1 MPALLYKKL
10 IDNRFILSTIL
21 LSNETDY
28 FERIVH
34 MEIYKDKSK
43 SFEERAHD
51 LVSRLTVLERC
62 EQLKYDAPAIERLS
76 VPAYNWWNEGLHGV
90 ARAGT
95 ATMFPQAIGLAAS
108 FDEDLLQSVG
118 DVISTEARAKYNE
131 YSKKGD
137 RDIYKGLTLWSP
149 NINIFRDPRWGRGHE
164 TYGEDPYLTARL
176 GCAFVRGIQGDGKY
190 LKAAACAKHFAVHS
204 GPEDIRHEFDASA
217 DAKDLEETYLPAFEA
232 LVKDAN
238 VEGVM
243 GAYNRT
249 NGEPCCG
256 SRYLS
261 GKLKEWGFDG
271 YFVSDC
277 WAIADFHM
285 HHHVTATATE
295 SVALALKNACDVNC
309 GNTYLHLYKAY
320 EEGLVTEE
328 EITAACEHLF
338 RTRMRLGMFDETE
351 FDNLNYMDV
360 ETKEHLALSRKAAET
375 ACVLLKNDGILPLD
389 KSKIKTIGVVGP
401 NAQNIG
407 ALRGNYYGTASRYET
422 ILMGIQDEFDGRVL
436 FSEGANI
443 VKPKCEILALPYD
456 RISEAKTIAEHSDVV
471 IICVGLDEG
480 LEGEE
485 GDQGNEYGS
494 GDKKGLT
501 LPDSQQKLLN
511 AVLEVGK
518 PTVVILASGS
528 SLNIETDKEN
538 ALLQAFYPG
547 SEGGKAIADIL
558 FGNVSPSG
566 KLPVTFYKHIEQL
579 PEFTDYFMRDR
590 TYRYEDYSKDH
601 ILYPFGFG
609 LTYSDIS
616 VKSADARRSG
626 DCVLCDVELENSG
639 VSGEDVLQVYFKS
652 ESKDAVKNHALCCFK
667 KVKLEK
673 GEKKTVRL
681 EIPLKNLTV
690 VSDEGKRYLDS
701 DAKTTLYFGTS
712 QPDEQSLSL
721 TGKSAIAVEIK
732 L

>member
-1 MPALLYKKL
+1 
-10 IDNRFILSTIL
+10 
-21 LSNETDY
+21 
-28 FERIVH
+28 
-34 MEIYKDKSK
+34 MEIYKDKTRSC
-43 SFEERAHD
+43 EERAKD
-51 LVSRLTVLERC
+51 LVSRMTVLEKC
-62 EQLKYDAPAIERLS
+62 EQLKYDAPAIERLG

-90 ARAGT
+90 ARAGV
-95 ATMFPQAIGLAAS
+95 ATMFPQAIGMAAS
-108 FDEDLLQSVG
+108 FDDGLLF
-118 DVISTEARAKYNE
+118 DIANVISTEARAKYNE
-131 YSKKGD
+131 YSRLGD

-164 TYGEDPYLTARL
+164 TYGEDPYLTTRL
-176 GCAFVRGIQGDGKY
+176 GVAFVKGLQGDGEVMR
-190 LKAAACAKHFAVHS
+190 AAACAKHFAVHS
-204 GPEDIRHEFDASA
+204 GPEAIRHEFDAVA
-217 DAKDLEETYLPAFEA
+217 DKKDLEETYLPAFEA
-232 LVKDAN
+232 LVKEAK

-256 SRYLS
+256 STYLS
-261 GKLKEWGFDG
+261 SRLKEWGFDG

-295 SVALALKNACDVNC
+295 SVALALKNGCDVNC

-328 EITAACEHLF
+328 EITTACEHLF

-351 FDNLNYMDV
+351 YDKLGYKDV

-389 KSKIKTIGVVGP
+389 KSKIDTIAVIGP

-436 FSEGANI
+436 YSEGANI
-443 VKPKCEILALPYD
+443 VREKSEGLALPMD
-456 RISEAKTIAEHSDVV
+456 RIAEAKAVAANADVV
-471 IICVGLDEG
+471 VLCVGLDEG

-494 GDKKGLT
+494 GDKRSLL
-501 LPDSQQKLLN
+501 LPKSQQKLVE
-511 AVLEVGK
+511 AVLNVGK
-518 PTVVILASGS
+518 PTVIIIASGS
-528 SLNIETDKEN
+528 SLNINTDKEN

-558 FGNVSPSG
+558 FGKVSPSG
-566 KLPVTFYKHIEQL
+566 KLPVTFYKDIDQL

-590 TYRYEDYSKDH
+590 TYRYDDYSKNH
-601 ILYPFGFG
+601 ILYPFGYG
-609 LTYSDIS
+609 LTYSD
-616 VKSADARRSG
+616 VKVTAVNVKKDGEALKAD
-626 DCVLCDVELENSG
+626 VTLKNSG
-639 VSGEDVLQVYFKS
+639 KAGSDVIEVYFKS
-652 ESKDAVKNHALCCFK
+652 SSKDAVRNHALCAFK
-667 KVKLEK
+667 KAAL
-673 GEKKTVRL
+673 GEGEEKTVTVD
-681 EIPLKNLTV
+681 IPLKNLTV
-690 VSDEGKRYLDS
+690 VNDDGVRYLDK
-701 DAKTTLYFGTS
+701 DAETILYFGTS
-712 QPDEQSLSL
+712 QPDELSVSL
-721 TGKSAIAVEIK
+721 TGKKPVEVK
-732 L
+732 FPGGSF

>member
-1 MPALLYKKL
+1 
-10 IDNRFILSTIL
+10 
-21 LSNETDY
+21 
-28 FERIVH
+28 
-34 MEIYKDKSK
+34 MEIYKDKTRSC
-43 SFEERAHD
+43 EERAKD
-51 LVSRLTVLERC
+51 LVSRMTVLEKC
-62 EQLKYDAPAIERLS
+62 EQLKYDAPAIERLG

-90 ARAGT
+90 ARAGV
-95 ATMFPQAIGLAAS
+95 ATMFPQAIGMAAS
-108 FDEDLLQSVG
+108 FDDGLLF
-118 DVISTEARAKYNE
+118 DIANVISTEARAKYNE
-131 YSKKGD
+131 YSRLGD

-164 TYGEDPYLTARL
+164 TYGEDPYLTTRL
-176 GCAFVRGIQGDGKY
+176 GVAFVKGLQGDGEVMR
-190 LKAAACAKHFAVHS
+190 AAACAKHFAVHS
-204 GPEDIRHEFDASA
+204 GPEAIRHEFDAVA
-217 DAKDLEETYLPAFEA
+217 DKKDLEETYLPAFEA
-232 LVKDAN
+232 LVKEAK

-256 SRYLS
+256 STYLS
-261 GKLKEWGFDG
+261 SRLKEWGFDG

-295 SVALALKNACDVNC
+295 SVALALKNGCDVNC

-328 EITAACEHLF
+328 EITTACEHLF

-351 FDNLNYMDV
+351 YDKLGYKDV

-389 KSKIKTIGVVGP
+389 KSKIDTIAVIGP

-436 FSEGANI
+436 YSEGANI
-443 VKPKCEILALPYD
+443 VREKSEGLALPMD
-456 RISEAKTIAEHSDVV
+456 RIAEAKAVAANADVV
-471 IICVGLDEG
+471 VLCVGLDEG

-494 GDKKGLT
+494 GDKRSLL
-501 LPDSQQKLLN
+501 LPKSQQKLVE
-511 AVLEVGK
+511 AVLNVGK
-518 PTVVILASGS
+518 PTVIIIASGS
-528 SLNIETDKEN
+528 SLNINTDKEN

-558 FGNVSPSG
+558 FGKVSPSG
-566 KLPVTFYKHIEQL
+566 KLPVTFYKDIDQL

-590 TYRYEDYSKDH
+590 TYRYDDYSKNH
-601 ILYPFGFG
+601 ILYPFGYG
-609 LTYSDIS
+609 LTYSDIKVTAVN
-616 VKSADARRSG
+616 VKKDGEALKAD
-626 DCVLCDVELENSG
+626 VTLKNSG
-639 VSGEDVLQVYFKS
+639 KAGSDVIEVYFKS
-652 ESKDAVKNHALCCFK
+652 SSKDAVRNHALCAFK
-667 KVKLEK
+667 KAALGE
-673 GEKKTVRL
+673 GEKKTVTVD
-681 EIPLKNLTV
+681 IPLKNLTV
-690 VSDEGKRYLDS
+690 VNDDGVRYLDK
-701 DAKTTLYFGTS
+701 DAETVLYFGTS
-712 QPDEQSLSL
+712 QPDELSVSL
-721 TGKSAIAVEIK
+721 TGKKPVEVK
-732 L
+732 FPGGSF